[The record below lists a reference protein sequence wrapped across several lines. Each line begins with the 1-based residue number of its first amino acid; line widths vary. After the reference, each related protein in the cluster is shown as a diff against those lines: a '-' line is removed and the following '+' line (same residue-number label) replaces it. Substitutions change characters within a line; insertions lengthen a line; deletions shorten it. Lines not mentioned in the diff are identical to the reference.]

1 MDGPI
6 DVILPQYGMGMSEGV
21 VAAWHVRAGDTVT
34 KGQVIADVEVEKADV
49 ELEAPASGRIIE
61 ILVKEGESAVVQQ
74 LLARI
79 EPN

>member
-6 DVILPQYGMGMSEGV
+6 DVVLPKFGMGMREG
-21 VAAWHVRAGDTVT
+21 AIIAWHVRVGDTVM
-34 KGQVIADVEVEKADV
+34 KGQVIVDVEVKKADV

-61 ILVKEGESAVVQQ
+61 ILVNDGESVVVQQ

-79 EPN
+79 EMD